1 MKAFTLFLFSMISL
15 SAKANPEA
23 LAKELFEAS
32 PGFPANQ
39 ADVQKSI
46 SEQAPGY
53 SGTELKEMQDV
64 SSMFDDN
71 VDTGKREGDSIR
83 SNLSKRV
90 NEHNKSHQDK
100 NGSALGISEV
110 EGLFLKKHNYKLS
123 ETDSVFMGHKSV
135 QEEYKIEADSITDN
149 GKTKFGAHF
158 SNRTSQDEKEA
169 QEKIM
174 TCREAGL
181 GTVEPCTKQL
191 ILKAVPQDPI
201 VKTVTAYF
209 TAQCYNLVTFSVN
222 LKTGKIGVSQ
232 CENKHHENTSVDNPI
247 GEPDYPDKTT
257 VELISQ
263 RDVGEG
269 GVRFSRDLHP
279 SHHNG
284 FSGSFTAFQPKTG
297 RKKSEEGNKNRVRG
311 GSYTWKITMPRK
323 PKLVASWEG
332 CEDLE
337 RKTEEGACTLGEN
350 TPTGVQ
356 ESRHVE
362 GYPDLVKQDFWAEE
376 RSYLCGFGSNKNE
389 CQSLEQQGCEQIDSK
404 CAIEKGN
411 HCIEHEKTF
420 NCAMNDFHSSSQVPS
435 VNTLDFNLS
444 KIQPGFE
451 GYSTADF
458 GSALAHFNAVKEM
471 SADMKDG
478 LGGIGGSAENPTIFH
493 GKCDKCTIKGG
504 RWIQD
509 CCNLKGVLQGVL
521 GGGCRESEK
530 LATAVFREKR
540 CHLLQ
545 KKYCTHKLKLGVAK
559 VCVEWKDAYC
569 CYGSEMARI
578 IQEIA
583 HDDSEQTALR
593 AYNAAHGI
601 DSGWGTGENPN
612 CRSLSAEQLSLVN
625 FDTPFA
631 QKHLGQL
638 FKTFEGQATE
648 KLQNAQNKANSDEG
662 MKARA
667 EKAAE
672 SMKAHFSSTAKDRPI
687 RQPGQE
693 RK

>member
-1 MKAFTLFLFSMISL
+1 MKALTLFLLSMISL

-32 PGFPANQ
+32 PGFPASQ

-46 SEQAPGY
+46 SEKAPGY
-53 SGTELKEMQDV
+53 SGTELKEMQDL
-64 SSMFDDN
+64 SSMFDEN

-110 EGLFLKKHNYKLS
+110 EGLLLKKHNYKLS

-181 GTVEPCTKQL
+181 GTIEPCTKQL
-191 ILKAVPQDPI
+191 ILTAVPQDPI

-209 TAQCYNLVTFSVN
+209 TAQCYNLVTFSIN
-222 LKTGKIGVSQ
+222 LKTGDIGVSQ
-232 CENKHHENTSVDNPI
+232 CENQHDKKVSVDDPI

-263 RDVGEG
+263 RDIGEG

-297 RKKSEEGNKNRVRG
+297 KKKDHEANKNRVRG
-311 GSYTWKITMPRK
+311 GSYTWKITMPQK

-337 RKTEEGACTLGEN
+337 RKTAEGACTLGEN

-356 ESRHVE
+356 ESRKVK

-411 HCIEHEKTF
+411 RCIEYEKTF
-420 NCAMNDFHSSSQVPS
+420 NCAMNGFHRSSEAPS
-435 VNTLDFNLS
+435 VNTSDFNLS

-458 GSALAHFNAVKEM
+458 GSALAHFNALKEM

-478 LGGIGGSAENPTIFH
+478 LGGMGGSSDNPTIFQ
-493 GKCDKCTIKGG
+493 GKCDRCTIKGG

-540 CHLLQ
+540 CHLVQ

-583 HDDSEQTALR
+583 HDDPEQTALR

-601 DSGWGTGENPN
+601 DSGWGTGERPN
-612 CRSLSAEQLSLVN
+612 CTSLSAAQLSLVN

-648 KLQNAQNKANSDEG
+648 KLQSVQNKANSDEG
-662 MKARA
+662 KHGL
-667 EKAAE
+667 K
-672 SMKAHFSSTAKDRPI
+672 KPPKV
-687 RQPGQE
+687 
-693 RK
+693 